1 MLVLSRRTG
10 EKIVIGDNIEI
21 VVQRVAGGR
30 VAIGVSAPESV
41 RILRGELEDADDF
54 AGEKGENSEAASP
67 ATVFPTYAGTDVA
80 AHPAR

>member
-1 MLVLSRRTG
+1 MVLSRRTG

-41 RILRGELEDADDF
+41 RILRGELEHANDF
-54 AGEKGENSEAASP
+54 AAEELEDAEGSAPVPITTTYVAPSIAVN
-67 ATVFPTYAGTDVA
+67 PT
-80 AHPAR
+80 R